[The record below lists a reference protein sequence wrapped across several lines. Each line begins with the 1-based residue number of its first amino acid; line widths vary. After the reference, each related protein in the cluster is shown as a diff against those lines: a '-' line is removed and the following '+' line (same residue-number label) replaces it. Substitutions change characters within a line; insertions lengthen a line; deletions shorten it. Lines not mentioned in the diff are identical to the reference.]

1 MKATR
6 LSELR
11 HGGSLTNTEVLARLQ
26 KLVQCS
32 SMLTDAIR
40 SPGWGED
47 EIAGLHD
54 RVKDWVSPYM
64 QFFRGTCR
72 INYMLQSRGA

>member
-6 LSELR
+6 LSELK
-11 HGGSLTNTEVLARLQ
+11 HGGSLTNADVLARLQ

-54 RVKDWVSPYM
+54 RVKDWVTSNMVFLLGTYRIHYM
-64 QFFRGTCR
+64 H
-72 INYMLQSRGA
+72 QSHSA